1 MAERPKPPIPRP
13 GTPTDVWTPRP
24 PAKSDPGL
32 VAAGLERPRAR
43 SHHEINEQLAAHQKK
58 REGSALEALASR
70 IKQNEDV
77 IEAFKRYCELQER
90 RAERL
95 EDELAA
101 QRQIDGAII
110 AALRLEG
117 KLPPELR
124 TGTTDPP
131 PPASADA
138 KRKSKRPPAPAL
150 AAIEADSLK
159 AKVATYAVVILTI
172 AKIAMDVFHLGGH

>member
-43 SHHEINEQLAAHQKK
+43 SHHEINEQLAAHQKE
-58 REGSALEALASR
+58 REGEAIASLASR
-70 IKQNEDV
+70 VKQNEDV
-77 IEAFKRYCELQER
+77 IEAFKRYCDLQER
-90 RAERL
+90 RSERL
-95 EDELAA
+95 E
-101 QRQIDGAII
+101 QIDAAII
-110 AALRLEG
+110 QALRLEG

-131 PPASADA
+131 PAAAVDA
-138 KRKSKRPPAPAL
+138 KRSKSKRPPAPAL